1 MSGFLRERNACIPT
15 RSRPRVPSLS
25 GGHENTLRAVA
36 SSNSSRFS
44 NDLLTDRSTR
54 GNTRKT
60 IVARPLEG
68 VTAHTSE
75 GLRSARSVTS
85 LRLQDQD

>member
-1 MSGFLRERNACIPT
+1 MRVFQRGVLPVCLPFQAAT
-15 RSRPRVPSLS
+15 RT
-25 GGHENTLRAVA
+25 TLRAVA

-54 GNTRKT
+54 GNMRKT

-68 VTAHTSE
+68 ITAHTSE